1 MNNLYS
7 LALYATVILGTVVVV
22 LSAYAVLTRWQSD
35 RRQTRAAQLRPRMHE
50 AVEAFLDGRALI
62 SEAER
67 ELDADP
73 RLGLGILFGVASV
86 RSREEQMRLRP
97 LAERMDFQA
106 QALHALTRR
115 NPALRARA
123 AVQLGYLGNEA
134 AVPALLAALHDEQ
147 LDVRLG
153 AAQALV
159 QMRHAAAVGPI
170 LHALAL
176 PGRWPLQRATEL
188 LYGFGPPAVQ
198 PLRQLLADRDRL
210 LAPAM
215 QAVALNVLGMLG
227 AREAAPEVL
236 GWLEHAEPELRVAAV
251 RALGGMADPST
262 GAALAR
268 ALRDDAWEVRSMA
281 AKALGQ
287 LRQRSAIAALDAAL
301 ADPVWWVRYNAA
313 QALAE
318 LGADGLDA
326 LRRAMTT
333 QDDAFARDISR
344 QMLEERNP
352 RAQEVTP

>member
-1 MNNLYS
+1 
-7 LALYATVILGTVVVV
+7 
-22 LSAYAVLTRWQSD
+22 
-35 RRQTRAAQLRPRMHE
+35 
-50 AVEAFLDGRALI
+50 
-62 SEAER
+62 
-67 ELDADP
+67 
-73 RLGLGILFGVASV
+73 
-86 RSREEQMRLRP
+86 
-97 LAERMDFQA
+97 
-106 QALHALTRR
+106 
-115 NPALRARA
+115 LRARA

-134 AVPALLAALHDEQ
+134 AIPALLTALGDEQ

-170 LHALAL
+170 LRALAL

-188 LYGFGPPAVQ
+188 LYGFGQLAVL
-198 PLRQLLADRDRL
+198 PLRQLLADRTQVPT
-210 LAPAM
+210 PAM

-236 GWLEHAEPELRVAAV
+236 GWLEHVEPELRVAAA
-251 RALGGMADPST
+251 RALGGMRDPST

-268 ALRDDAWEVRSMA
+268 ALRDDAWEVRSTA

-287 LRQRSAIAALDAAL
+287 LHERSAIVALDAAL